1 MSADELETKYER
13 LLDCLAGYG
22 SLLVAYSG
30 GLDSSLLVRVA
41 HDVLGDRVLAVT
53 VSGPIY
59 PQRERAQAEELARE
73 IGVRQV
79 TIEAD
84 VLAIEG
90 FAGNPPERCYVCK
103 RELLGRLL
111 EVAREEGIAQVADG
125 ANADDPGDYRPGM
138 QAARELGIVSPL
150 MEAGLT
156 KADIRA
162 LSKRLGL
169 PTWEMPSSA
178 CLASRIP
185 YGDAITREKLA
196 MVEAAEDF
204 LRGLGF
210 RQVRVRH
217 HGDVARIEV
226 AADRS
231 TDVRSADEIERLAS
245 APVREQV
252 VHRLTEIGYHY
263 VTLDCRGYR
272 TGSMNEVLPG
282 NGDDRSI
289 RATEAR

>member
-41 HDVLGDRVLAVT
+41 HDVLGDQVLAVT

-59 PQRERAQAEELARE
+59 PQRERAQGEELARE

-90 FAGNPPERCYVCK
+90 FAGNPPERCYACK

-111 EVAREEGIAQVADG
+111 EVALEEGIAQVADG
-125 ANADDPGDYRPGM
+125 ANADDPGEHRPGM
-138 QAARELGIVSPL
+138 RATRELGIVSPL
-150 MEAGLT
+150 MEVGLT

-204 LRGLGF
+204 LKDLGF

-217 HGDVARIEV
+217 HGEIARIEV
-226 AADRS
+226 LPG
-231 TDVRSADEIERLAS
+231 EIERLAS

-272 TGSMNEVLPG
+272 TGSMNEVLAES
-282 NGDDRSI
+282 GDDPSI
-289 RATEAR
+289 RTTEVR